1 MSGVGGP
8 SSLEQKS
15 ASFAAELQTTLDL
28 VLPGDRTIVA
38 TRASDSDHRFVVSP
52 EGAQVSDRR
61 LPLYVHGEHL
71 ANLAVSMYL
80 DLDRTGKHLK
90 TVKSDVI
97 VHSKLDSKPLI
108 RYEYL
113 STMTSSPIAHWHVH
127 AERGA
132 LSHLLAR
139 AHEHHPGLV
148 KAPHDMS
155 SLHIPVGGER
165 YRPCMEDVLPVGGE
179 RYRPCMEDVLQFL
192 VADCG
197 VDAVPDW
204 EKAICEG
211 CERWRLRQL
220 ATAIR
225 DVPGETGRILAE
237 LGWTVTPPMQGQ
249 STEQR
254 QALRQW

>member
-1 MSGVGGP
+1 MSEVGGP

-15 ASFAAELQTTLDL
+15 ASFAAELQSTLDL
-28 VLPGDRTIVA
+28 VLPGERTIVA
-38 TRASDSDHRFVVSP
+38 TRASDSDHRFVVGP

-80 DLDRTGKHLK
+80 DLDRTGQHLK

-97 VHSKLDSKPLI
+97 VHSKLDSKPLL

-165 YRPCMEDVLPVGGE
+165 YRPCI
-179 RYRPCMEDVLQFL
+179 EDVLQFL

-197 VDAVPDW
+197 VDAHQDW
-204 EKAICEG
+204 ERAICDG
-211 CERWRLRQL
+211 RERWRLRQL
-220 ATAIR
+220 ASAIR
-225 DVPGETGRILAE
+225 DVPGEAGRILGE
-237 LGWTVTPPMQGQ
+237 LGWTVTPPEYGP

-254 QALRQW
+254 KALRQW